1 MEHGKEREGRDQKEK
16 DFFEQMIK
24 LNRVSKVQKGG
35 RRFSYS
41 VLVVVGDRN
50 GRAGFG
56 LGKANDSSDAIR
68 KAVDIARRSMFE
80 IPIKNGTLIH
90 PIYFKYKASKMILK
104 PASPGTGI
112 IAGGHIRAVM
122 EAIGI
127 KDVLAK
133 RLGSGNSL
141 NIIKGLFEAFSQ
153 SLDGRKVAKSRGRT
167 LKDIWGGAQ

>member
-1 MEHGKEREGRDQKEK
+1 MDHNKEGREPKEK
-16 DFFEQMIK
+16 EFYEQMIR

-50 GRAGFG
+50 GRAGYG
-56 LGKANDSSDAIR
+56 LGKANDSTDAIR
-68 KAVDIARRSMFE
+68 KAVEVARRNMFE

-90 PIYFKYKASKMILK
+90 PIYVKYKASKMILK
-104 PASPGTGI
+104 PAAPGTGI

-122 EAIGI
+122 EAIGV

-141 NIIKGLFEAFSQ
+141 NIVKGLFEALEKA
-153 SLDGRKVAKSRGRT
+153 LDGRKVANSRGRT
-167 LKDIWGGAQ
+167 LKDIWGGG

>member
-1 MEHGKEREGRDQKEK
+1 MDHNKEGREQKEK
-16 DFFEQMIK
+16 EFYEQMIR

-50 GRAGFG
+50 GRAGYG
-56 LGKANDSSDAIR
+56 LGKANDSTDAIR
-68 KAVDIARRSMFE
+68 KAVEVARRNMFE

-90 PIYFKYKASKMILK
+90 PIYVKYKASKMILK
-104 PASPGTGI
+104 PAAPGTGI

-122 EAIGI
+122 EAIGV

-141 NIIKGLFEAFSQ
+141 NIVKGLFEALEKA
-153 SLDGRKVAKSRGRT
+153 LDGRKVANSRGRT
-167 LKDIWGGAQ
+167 LKEIWGGG